1 MPAPGALSSRRPG
14 DPRAERSL
22 LAALAAVQFTS
33 IVDFMIVMP
42 LGPQLVESL
51 GVDTV
56 RFGWIVSSYT
66 FAAGVAGLAA
76 APILDRAD
84 RKSAFLLLAVGFAA
98 GTFLC
103 GLADG
108 YATLLAARTVTG
120 AFGGLLG
127 GQSLAIVGDVFP
139 EERRGRATGTLMSTF
154 ALASVAG
161 VPAGIWIG
169 NTWGWRAAF
178 LVLGLASLPTVAVA
192 YRSIPPLSGHALRP
206 GGPALPRL
214 VETLT
219 LPTHRRA
226 FALMSVLMVGAFA
239 VIPFISASFVAN
251 VGVRPEELPIVYV
264 AGGLLTLVGS
274 PWIGRLA
281 DRHGTWEVFRGVVP
295 VSAAMMVVISHLP
308 RVGVW
313 CAAAVTA
320 VLMLANT
327 GRMVAAMALVTA
339 AVEPARRAGFMSV
352 NSSIQHV
359 ACGIGTAIGAAIAGG
374 EPGQP
379 LSRFGLAGWFAATV
393 TMASLWFAGRL
404 RPPSAG
410 PPADAAPPARD
421 HRGKSSSSGKSG
433 VSARAFA
440 RRKSM

>member
-1 MPAPGALSSRRPG
+1 MSAPAAPSSRREG
-14 DPRAERSL
+14 YTRAERSL

-51 GVDTV
+51 GIDTV
-56 RFGWIVSSYT
+56 GFGWIVSSYT
-66 FAAGVAGLAA
+66 FAAGAAGLAA
-76 APILDRAD
+76 APILDRVD
-84 RKSAFLLLAVGFAA
+84 RRTAFLLLAVGFAA
-98 GTFLC
+98 GTLLC
-103 GLADG
+103 GLAGG
-108 YATLLAARTVTG
+108 YGTLLAARTMTG

-139 EERRGRATGTLMSTF
+139 EERRGRATGTLMSGF

-169 NTWGWRAAF
+169 DAWGWRAAF
-178 LVLGLASLPTVAVA
+178 LVLALASLPTIALA
-192 YRSIPPLSGHALRP
+192 FRSIPPLRGHATRSRE
-206 GGPALPRL
+206 PALPRFL
-214 VETLT
+214 ETLT
-219 LPTHRRA
+219 LPAHRRA
-226 FALMSVLMVGAFA
+226 YALVSVLMVGAFA

-251 VGVRPEELPIVYV
+251 VGVRPQELSIVYV

-281 DRHGTWEVFRGVVP
+281 DRHGKWEVFRGVVP

-313 CAAAVTA
+313 YAAAVTA

-339 AVEPARRAGFMSV
+339 AVEPSRRAGFMSV

-379 LSRFGLAGWFAATV
+379 LARFGMAGWFAAAV

-404 RPPSAG
+404 RALAAET
-410 PPADAAPPARD
+410 PADVPRSLAAAAGVPAAA
-421 HRGKSSSSGKSG
+421 GATLGTIEG
-433 VSARAFA
+433 A
-440 RRKSM
+440 

>member
-1 MPAPGALSSRRPG
+1 MPAPAAPSSRREG
-14 DPRAERSL
+14 YTRAERSL

-51 GVDTV
+51 GIDTV

-66 FAAGVAGLAA
+66 FAAGAAGLAA
-76 APILDRAD
+76 ALILDRVD
-84 RKSAFLLLAVGFAA
+84 RRTAFLLLALGFAA

-108 YATLLAARTVTG
+108 YATLLAARTMTG

-139 EERRGRATGTLMSTF
+139 EARRGRATGTLMSGF

-169 NTWGWRAAF
+169 DAWGWRAAF
-178 LVLGLASLPTVAVA
+178 LVLAAASLPTIALAFRV
-192 YRSIPPLSGHALRP
+192 IPPLRSHAARP
-206 GGPALPRL
+206 REPALPRL
-214 VETLT
+214 IETLT
-219 LPTHRRA
+219 LPAHRRA
-226 FALMSVLMVGAFA
+226 FALVSVLMVGAFA

-251 VGVRPEELPIVYV
+251 VGVRTEELPIVYV
-264 AGGLLTLVGS
+264 AGGLVTLVGS

-281 DRHGTWEVFRGVVP
+281 DRHGKWEVFRGVVP

-313 CAAAVTA
+313 YAAVVTA

-339 AVEPARRAGFMSV
+339 AVEPARRAGFMAV

-374 EPGQP
+374 DPGEP
-379 LSRFGLAGWFAATV
+379 LAAYGLAGWFAAAV

-410 PPADAAPPARD
+410 PATDASRGLAPGAEAA
-421 HRGKSSSSGKSG
+421 
-433 VSARAFA
+433 VSAGEGLHVIDGG
-440 RRKSM
+440 

>member
-1 MPAPGALSSRRPG
+1 MPAPAAPSSRRVE
-14 DPRAERSL
+14 DTRAERSL

-51 GVDTV
+51 GIDTV
-56 RFGWIVSSYT
+56 GFGWIVSSYT
-66 FAAGVAGLAA
+66 FAAGAAGLAA
-76 APILDRAD
+76 APILDRVD
-84 RKSAFLLLAVGFAA
+84 RRTAFLILALGFSA
-98 GTFLC
+98 GTCLC

-108 YATLLAARTVTG
+108 YATLVAARTMTG

-139 EERRGRATGTLMSTF
+139 EERRGQATGTLMSGF

-161 VPAGIWIG
+161 VPVGIWIG
-169 NTWGWRAAF
+169 DTWGWRAAF
-178 LVLGLASLPTVAVA
+178 LALAAASLPTIALA
-192 YRSIPPLSGHALRP
+192 FRAIPPVRGHAARRREP
-206 GGPALPRL
+206 VLPRL

-219 LPTHRRA
+219 LPAHRRA
-226 FALMSVLMVGAFA
+226 FALVSVLMVGAFA
-239 VIPFISASFVAN
+239 VIPFISASFVAH
-251 VGVRPEELPIVYV
+251 VGVRPAQLPIVYV
-264 AGGLLTLVGS
+264 AGGLVTLVGS

-281 DRHGTWEVFRGVVP
+281 DRHGTWQVFRGVVP
-295 VSAAMMVVISHLP
+295 VSAAMMVVITHLP

-313 CAAAVTA
+313 YAAAVTA

-327 GRMVAAMALVTA
+327 GRMVAAMALVSA
-339 AVEPARRAGFMSV
+339 AVEPARRAGFMAV

-374 EPGQP
+374 DPGEP
-379 LSRFGLAGWFAATV
+379 LARYGLAGWFAATV
-393 TMASLWFAGRL
+393 TLASLWFAARL

-410 PPADAAPPARD
+410 PATDAS
-421 HRGKSSSSGKSG
+421 RGLAAAAEASLATGEG
-433 VSARAFA
+433 LDAIDGG
-440 RRKSM
+440 